1 MKRGQGCLLPA
12 CWLAPGPGTARP
24 SAPAGRQQAGGPG
37 EGAGCPPTRLHGVCV
52 RGLGTHVPPATAAC
66 TACQARLLD
75 TPFPPS
81 PPTPSC
87 FQSSSFGST
96 DSIRTQVSV
105 GPEREGMM
113 TPPGHQGSRADPQ
126 AKGLALGPPRPL
138 LREETNSLGAPWSAA
153 ADSSQVP
160 SLSPHASGY
169 TEIPS
174 CPLQRS
180 QEYRSPA
187 TPPLGALRPALR
199 CLPLQRNA

>member
-1 MKRGQGCLLPA
+1 MPPACMLAGTWPWNSSALSACWQAAGGRPWRGSRLPAHPLARGVCKGAGHARPASDCSLYRLPGQAPGHSLPAFSSHPFLLPVLQLRIHRQYQDPSK
-12 CWLAPGPGTARP
+12 CGPRK
-24 SAPAGRQQAGGPG
+24 GG
-37 EGAGCPPTRLHGVCV
+37 
-52 RGLGTHVPPATAAC
+52 
-66 TACQARLLD
+66 D
-75 TPFPPS
+75 
-81 PPTPSC
+81 
-87 FQSSSFGST
+87 
-96 DSIRTQVSV
+96 DD
-105 GPEREGMM
+105 
-113 TPPGHQGSRADPQ
+113 PPGHQGSRADPQ
-126 AKGLALGPPRPL
+126 AKGLALGPPGPL

>member
-1 MKRGQGCLLPA
+1 MPPACMLAGTWPWNSSALSACWQAAGGRPWRGSRLPA
-12 CWLAPGPGTARP
+12 HPLARGVCKGAGHARP
-24 SAPAGRQQAGGPG
+24 ASD
-37 EGAGCPPTRLHGVCV
+37 CSLY
-52 RGLGTHVPPATAAC
+52 
-66 TACQARLLD
+66 ACQARLLD

-126 AKGLALGPPRPL
+126 AKGLALGPPGPL

-153 ADSSQVP
+153 ADSSQVL

-199 CLPLQRNA
+199 CLPLHRNA